1 MTMAILKDIFKWSD
15 LMTLTK
21 EEIEELNKRAY
32 ETCAWE
38 ITTEV
43 EDERVKV

>member
-1 MTMAILKDIFKWSD
+1 MKNNKE
-15 LMTLTK
+15 LTK

-38 ITTEV
+38 MTSQVNE
-43 EDERVKV
+43 